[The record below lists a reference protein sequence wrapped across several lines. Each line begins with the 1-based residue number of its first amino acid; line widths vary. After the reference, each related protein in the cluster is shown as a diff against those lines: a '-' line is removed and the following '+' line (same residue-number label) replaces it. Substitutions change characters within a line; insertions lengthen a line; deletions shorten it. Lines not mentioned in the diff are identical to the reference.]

1 MKLDLQR
8 LADYE
13 TRVKTI
19 KGSGKP
25 PSQQAKLISAE
36 INNLHSD
43 IFGGRKNND
52 QGNCENR
59 SNNGTGSL

>member
-25 PSQQAKLISAE
+25 PSQQAKLISTE
-36 INNLHSD
+36 INNLHED
-43 IFGGRKNND
+43 IFKRKHKSQQMNY
-52 QGNCENR
+52 QSGKY
-59 SNNGTGSL
+59 

>member
-25 PSQQAKLISAE
+25 PSQQAKLISTE
-36 INNLHSD
+36 INNLHED
-43 IFGGRKNND
+43 IFKRRKNND
-52 QGNCENR
+52 QVQSR
-59 SNNGTGSL
+59 SNDRTGSL

>member
-36 INNLHSD
+36 INNLHED
-43 IFGGRKNND
+43 IFKRKRKPQQMNY
-52 QGNCENR
+52 QSGKY
-59 SNNGTGSL
+59 